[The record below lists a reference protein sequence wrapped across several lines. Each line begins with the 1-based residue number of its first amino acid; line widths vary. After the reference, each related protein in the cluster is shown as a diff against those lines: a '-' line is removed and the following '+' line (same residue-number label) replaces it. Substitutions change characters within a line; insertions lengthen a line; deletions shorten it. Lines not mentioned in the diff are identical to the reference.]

1 MGFIVTG
8 NEENFRKA
16 LHSRNNQEI
25 TIPKPKTVFGNS
37 DKIKNAAI
45 LQKTGVLDTAR
56 NAPLFND
63 PRYTS
68 STLAIPTDERSLHG
82 LYRFFSETD
91 PITGAGIKLLSEL
104 PIASLRLGQC
114 EDSGVQQHY
123 EEQWDRINGPKLI
136 SEIVSEYY
144 EIGSC
149 VPFGEYNEVD
159 YMWNQF
165 SILNPDYVKI
175 EGTWINEK
183 PLIKLIPDEAL
194 KKIVQTQSP
203 RQLYEQIPPEVRRY
217 VLFNREIPLSPNNT
231 FLLTHAKRP
240 YETKGRSVIKRIL
253 KMLMLEDRFNQANF
267 ALATRHAVPFTVVK
281 VGDPNM
287 SWIPSSEDLDDVRQ
301 AVSAWE
307 LDPNFSL
314 IYHQGIDVQYYGSNG
329 VALPVG
335 PELDRIYR
343 LKFIGLGVHEQLL
356 SGQGGSYS
364 TAYMSME
371 VQRQRSL
378 NVQLKL
384 EQFVHNG
391 LFKPIADLCGF
402 YRVQQAT
409 AGFGGVKKVK
419 YGGEDRTLYEIKKMF
434 KTEDYNNPDFK
445 EFVNRKVAEY
455 QKDQSKLTKEY
466 IFPHLDFGALSAAY
480 DENMKNY
487 IKWLADKRPELIDD
501 GTYARLGKL
510 DRDDQY
516 KAKINDLKRLR
527 DFYAELQKEGLLE
540 FFQMMNKSKGAGGG
554 DFGGGLDLGPI
565 GIGGGEG
572 GFGAEG
578 GEPNLPI
585 GEGGPPEAAEGQ
597 AVPPP
602 PQGEAAASYD
612 ENNLRK
618 LVFSDDTIIMHE
630 NQSMLKKKKSFWDRF
645 GKK

>member
-1 MGFIVTG
+1 MGFLVKG
-8 NEENFRKA
+8 SEENFKNALKA
-16 LHSRNNQEI
+16 RGNNSI
-25 TIPKPKTVFGNS
+25 TIPKPVAIAGLGDKTKNS
-37 DKIKNAAI
+37 
-45 LQKTGVLDTAR
+45 LLMQKTGLLDTAR

-104 PIASLRLGQC
+104 PIANLRLGQC

-123 EEQWDRINGPKLI
+123 EEQWDRINGFKLI
-136 SEIVSEYY
+136 SEMISEYY
-144 EIGSC
+144 EIGSA
-149 VPFGEYNEVD
+149 VAFGEYNEAD

-175 EGTWINEK
+175 ESTWINEK

-203 RQLYEQIPPEVRRY
+203 RFLYDQIPNEVKRY
-217 VLFNREIPLSPNNT
+217 VLFNQEIPLDPNNT

-267 ALATRHAVPFTVVK
+267 ALATRHAVPLTVVK

-287 SWIPSSEDLDDVRQ
+287 SWIPSDEDLENVRE

-307 LDPNFSL
+307 LDPNFTWV
-314 IYHQGIDVQYYGSNG
+314 YHQGIDVQYYGSNG

-356 SGQGGSYS
+356 AGQGGSYS

-391 LFKPIADLCGF
+391 LFKPIADIAGF
-402 YRVQQAT
+402 YRVKQAV
-409 AGFGGVKKVK
+409 AGYGGVRKVK
-419 YGGEDRTLYEIKKMF
+419 YGAEDREMYEIKKMF
-434 KTEDYNNPDFK
+434 KTEYNNPDFK

-455 QKDQSKLTKEY
+455 QREQNKFSKEY
-466 IFPHLDFGALSAAY
+466 VFPHLDFGALSAAY
-480 DENMKNY
+480 DENLKNY
-487 IKWLADKRPELIDD
+487 VKWMMENKPELVDD
-501 GTYARLGKL
+501 GLIARLAKL
-510 DRDDQY
+510 DRDDQL
-516 KAKINDLKRLR
+516 KAKISDLKRKR

-540 FFQMMNKSKGAGGG
+540 LFQQSTQGGNGGTGFIGGGG
-554 DFGGGLDLGPI
+554 DFDLGPI
-565 GIGGGEG
+565 GMGEEGPGMGGE
-572 GFGAEG
+572 
-578 GEPNLPI
+578 EPNLPI
-585 GEGGPPEAAEGQ
+585 GEGGPPETSEGQ
-597 AVPPP
+597 AAPAAPP
-602 PQGEAAASYD
+602 GEAAASYD

-618 LVFSDDTIIMHE
+618 LVFSDDKIIMHE
-630 NQSMLKKKKSFWDRF
+630 NKAMLKQKKNFWDKF